1 MLYTYLDSFLEKYKI
16 LATYLLYLIPVAL
29 LTGPFLP
36 DLFLSLIGLF
46 FLIYSLRHK
55 LWNYYKN
62 YFTLIFM
69 LFYLYLLFRCF
80 FSELIVYSLEGTLFY
95 FRYLFFSLSVFYL
108 FNNNPNLAK
117 NLGLSIFYTLIL
129 AGLDAYLQW
138 ITGFNIFGWTAAG
151 RTDRLAGF
159 FGDELIIGGYFA
171 RLTPVAL
178 GLLIYHYPPTKI
190 RIALGISFLIFVDV
204 LIFGS
209 GERAAFF
216 FISLFSL
223 LLIFLSNSYKFY
235 RFITFTISFIIIS
248 LVTVLVPSSNTKV
261 RETFNQTTTNL
272 ASPLAPYTP
281 LHEEHY
287 IVALKLFADNP
298 IFGQAPNMFDILCQ
312 EDKYYYSAEG
322 CTSHPHNSYIQLLA
336 ETGIV
341 GFLFLLFAFM
351 TTSFLLFRQFLG
363 VINITKYKMP
373 EYVIFLLSGIF
384 IMLWPLIPTG
394 SFYNNWTNVMYYL
407 PLGFILHHFYQK
419 KI

>member
-16 LATYLLYLIPVAL
+16 LATHLLYLIPVVL

-223 LLIFLSNSYKFY
+223 LLIFLSNSYKIY
-235 RFITFTISFIIIS
+235 RFVTFTISFIIIT
-248 LVTVLVPSSNTKV
+248 LITVLVPSSNTKV